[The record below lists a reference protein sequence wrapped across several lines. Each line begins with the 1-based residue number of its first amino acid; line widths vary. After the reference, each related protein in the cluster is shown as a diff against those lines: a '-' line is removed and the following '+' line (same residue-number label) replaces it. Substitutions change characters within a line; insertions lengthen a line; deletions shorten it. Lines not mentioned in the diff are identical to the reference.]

1 MRISVL
7 VCMLLSFVACTSES
21 SLPVAPAGFSNALC
35 PVTGE
40 PIDTSISPVI
50 VTEISDTQTN
60 KSVVRR
66 VGFHSLACKKKF
78 SDLKSQDQ
86 TNLMMKVIRE
96 GN

>member
-21 SLPVAPAGFSNALC
+21 SLPVAPTGFSNALC
-35 PVTGE
+35 PITGE

-66 VGFHSLACKKKF
+66 VGFHSLRCKKSF
-78 SDLKSQDQ
+78 TELQSQDQ
-86 TNLMMKVIRE
+86 TNLMMKVIRKD
-96 GN
+96 